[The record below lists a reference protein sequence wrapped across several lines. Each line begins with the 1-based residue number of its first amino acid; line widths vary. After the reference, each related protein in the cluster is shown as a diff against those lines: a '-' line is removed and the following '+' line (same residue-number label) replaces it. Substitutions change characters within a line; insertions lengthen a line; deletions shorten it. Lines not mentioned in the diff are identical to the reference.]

1 MFAGKNTHSSDGDM
15 TCSLGAR
22 SLANPVLTAA
32 GTSGHADELSAYFDL
47 SRLGGIVSKSVAIFS
62 TPGNKAPRLIPLGVG
77 MLNSVGLQGDG
88 IRAWIDRDLPAL
100 KRTGAKVICSIWG
113 RTVADFGAA
122 AEALADLA
130 KDIAAVE
137 INVSCPNVE
146 DTNRLFSHS
155 PSKTSEVVQVVK
167 DCAIPCFVK
176 LSPSSAEL
184 VSVAGSALDAGAAGL
199 VLVNTMPAMAIDI
212 YNQKPALGA
221 VSGGLSGRAL
231 HPIALKAVY
240 DCRKAF
246 QDAPIIGVGGIFSG
260 EDAIEMIMAGANAIE
275 VGTASFLD
283 PQAPIKV
290 LSSMERFCRQN
301 KIGKVSDLIGAAQ
314 L

>member
-1 MFAGKNTHSSDGDM
+1 MFAGKNTHSSDVDM
-15 TCSLGAR
+15 TCSLGAL